1 MDPGAPYLVRA
12 SSLSKRFGAK
22 QALEDV
28 SFTARRGEIL
38 GILGPNGAGKSTL
51 IAILSGLMD
60 SDGGSIEI
68 FGQRLG
74 GDRAAIL
81 SRINIASPYAS
92 LPGPL
97 TVRQNLSIYADL
109 YGVPR
114 PRERISHLLDLLGM
128 LPHAETRFQKLSS
141 GQAVRACLCK
151 ALLNAPE
158 LLLLD
163 EPTAY
168 LDTEIAGRTRALLAE
183 ERSSRGMTVLLTSHN
198 LPEIEELCDRI
209 LLLSHGRLVAK
220 GTALEVTRAILG
232 RHREQPALD
241 EVFANVARADLKQ
254 C

>member
-1 MDPGAPYLVRA
+1 MDPAGPYIVCA
-12 SSLSKRFGAK
+12 NSLSKRFGAK
-22 QALEDV
+22 QALADV

-51 IAILSGLMD
+51 VAILSGLMD
-60 SDGGSIEI
+60 ADSGSVEI
-68 FGQRLG
+68 FGQRFG
-74 GDRAAIL
+74 RNRAAIL
-81 SRINIASPYAS
+81 SRMNIASPYAS
-92 LPGPL
+92 LPGQL

-109 YGVPR
+109 YGVPL
-114 PRERISHLLDLLGM
+114 PRERIAQLLDLFGLA
-128 LPHAETRFQKLSS
+128 PHADTRFQKLSS

-183 ERSSRGMTVLLTSHN
+183 ERSSRGMTILLTSHN
-198 LPEIEELCDRI
+198 LGEIEELCDRI
-209 LLLSHGRLVAK
+209 LILSQGRLVAR

-232 RHREQPALD
+232 GQRAQVALD
-241 EVFANVARADLKQ
+241 EVFANMARANLEQ
-254 C
+254 S